1 MSEQDNAHTQRSGGH
16 RRHMGTATADPSY
29 LPLTPQ
35 EQARERAYARERMQ
49 HGNVREQA
57 GAPAHSLR
65 HSDRYLQTPKPGHS
79 IFTSQRQRR
88 ARRARTMIAVVALLA
103 IALALVW
110 FFFLR

>member
-35 EQARERAYARERMQ
+35 EQVRERAYARERLQ
-49 HGNVREQA
+49 HGRAPQQA
-57 GAPAHSLR
+57 GAPTHGLR

-79 IFTSQRQRR
+79 IFTSRRERR
-88 ARRARTMIAVVALLA
+88 ARRTRATIAVVALLA
-103 IALALVW
+103 IAIALVW